1 MGPRWRQGADGG
13 WQYQGD
19 DGYWYVRDEAGQT
32 PPGTAPAVPP
42 AAATAVP
49 PAAAPAVPPAAA
61 TAVPPAAATAV
72 PPAAATA
79 VPPAAATGV
88 ARIKKRVVPACVAI
102 AGGVVVAV
110 GAFLPWLTFSNGS
123 GTFTVSAGQINQT
136 ATTFT
141 GASDDLGTELLILG
155 IVAAVV
161 GVFRLILRSTS
172 RIRRLF
178 IWRFLERSFVFIAL
192 LCGWVLYDGHN
203 QLSDDI
209 NRATISASIAY
220 GFWIVLAGAALI
232 FLSGLFLDR
241 GKVFENLID
250 GILG

>member
-1 MGPRWRQGADGG
+1 
-13 WQYQGD
+13 
-19 DGYWYVRDEAGQT
+19 
-32 PPGTAPAVPP
+32 
-42 AAATAVP
+42 
-49 PAAAPAVPPAAA
+49 
-61 TAVPPAAATAV
+61 VPPAAATAV